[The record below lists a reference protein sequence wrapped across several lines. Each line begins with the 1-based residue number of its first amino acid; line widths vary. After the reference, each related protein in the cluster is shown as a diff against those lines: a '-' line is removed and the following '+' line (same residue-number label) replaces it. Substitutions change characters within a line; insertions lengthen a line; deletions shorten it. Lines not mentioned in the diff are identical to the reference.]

1 MKLHILNTIVSLDLC
16 LSSLE
21 KGDSLL
27 LIEDAVVVAADGEI
41 SARLALNLYA
51 LADDLDRRGIKPQ
64 AGVNRIDY
72 AAFVDLCASHQHC
85 LSW

>member
-1 MKLHILNTIVSLDLC
+1 LKLHILNTIASLDLC

-27 LIEDAVVVAADGEI
+27 FIEDAVVLAADGQI
-41 SARLALNLYA
+41 SAKLTQNLYA

-64 AGVNRIDY
+64 AEVNPIDY
-72 AAFVDLCASHQHC
+72 DAFVDLCASHQHC